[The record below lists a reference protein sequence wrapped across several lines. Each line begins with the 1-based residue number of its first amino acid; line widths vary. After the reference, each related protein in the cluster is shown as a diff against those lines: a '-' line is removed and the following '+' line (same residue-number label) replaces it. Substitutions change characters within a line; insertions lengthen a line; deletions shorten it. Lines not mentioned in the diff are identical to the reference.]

1 MKRVLRSWLNRILFG
16 AGTEVF
22 WHHREKAAAAKTSLA
37 RRYHNY
43 RCIKICTKNGASIP
57 STTRIDGRLTLPH
70 GMSGIFISKGA
81 VIGRGCTVF
90 QQVTIGSNTIEGS
103 KTCGAPVIGDD
114 VYIGAGAKII
124 GGITVGDHVRIGAN
138 CVVVEDIPANSTVVL
153 QKPRILL
160 RQEAADNTFHTF
172 EATNGR

>member
-1 MKRVLRSWLNRILFG
+1 MKGSVKRLFRTFLNRILFG
-16 AGTEVF
+16 AGTEAF
-22 WHHREKAAAAKTSLA
+22 WRHREKAAAAKTSLA

-43 RCIKICTKNGASIP
+43 RCIRICTKNGASIP
-57 STTRIDGRLTLPH
+57 STARIDGRLTLPH
-70 GMSGIFISKGA
+70 GMSGIFISRGA

-90 QQVTIGSNTIEGS
+90 QQVTIGSNTTEGS
-103 KTCGAPVIGDD
+103 KTCGAPVIGND

-153 QKPRILL
+153 QKPRILI
-160 RQEAADNTFHTF
+160 RREAADNTFHTF
-172 EATNGR
+172 EA